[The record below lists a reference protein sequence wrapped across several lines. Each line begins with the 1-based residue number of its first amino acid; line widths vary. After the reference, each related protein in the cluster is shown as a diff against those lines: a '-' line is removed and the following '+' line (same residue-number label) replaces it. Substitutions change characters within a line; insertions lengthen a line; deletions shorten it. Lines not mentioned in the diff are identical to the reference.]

1 MKIVQINTVVGTG
14 SVGRIVASLYETS
27 LSNDMEAL
35 VCYGRGRAP
44 DGMRSVKVSNRG
56 DMVFHVLRNFCL
68 GESGFGSVR
77 KTREFLQVLD
87 GIQPDL
93 IHLHNIHGFY
103 LQVELL
109 FAYIKEK
116 KIPVVWTLHDCWPMT
131 GHCAYFDYVECS
143 RWKTGCCQCPQQRS
157 AYPYALLKDNSTANY
172 ERKKRAFTG
181 VENLT
186 IVTPSIWLR
195 NIVKQSFL
203 QEYPVEVI
211 PNGID
216 LSVLKPVNPGKQ
228 AMDIERADEII
239 GNRSKR
245 QIHILGA
252 ANIWEKRKGLVY
264 FEKLAK
270 CIPDNYHITLVG
282 LPKKQIRR
290 LQRQEAK
297 GILPAGKIRGITRTE
312 NQAELARF
320 YATAD
325 VYVNTTLED
334 NFPTTN
340 LEALA
345 SGTPVIT
352 FATGGSPEAIDTMT
366 GAVVPK
372 GDMEALCKAVKEF
385 ADRPKNSEACVE
397 RARLYDK
404 RMRFQEYIALYRKVL
419 EYRENR
425 EYTRVEEI

>member
-14 SVGRIVASLYETS
+14 SVGHITANLYETS
-27 LSNDMEAL
+27 LANDIEAF
-35 VCYGRGRAP
+35 VCFGRGRAP
-44 DGMRSVKVSNRG
+44 EGMRSVKVSNRR

-68 GESGFGSVR
+68 GESGFGSAR
-77 KTREFLQVLD
+77 KTEEFLRLLD
-87 GIQPDL
+87 QIRPDL

-109 FAYIKEK
+109 FTYIKEK
-116 KIPVVWTLHDCWPMT
+116 KIPVVWTLHDCWPLT

-157 AYPYALLKDNSTANY
+157 AYPYALFKDNSIANY

-195 NIVKQSFL
+195 EIVRQSFL

-216 LSVLKPVNPGKQ
+216 LSVFKPANTRKQ
-228 AMDIERADEII
+228 AINTEPDHEII
-239 GNRSKR
+239 ENGGKR
-245 QIHILGA
+245 QIHILGV

-264 FEKLAK
+264 FEQLAQ

-282 LPKKQIRR
+282 LRKKQIRR
-290 LQRQEAK
+290 LQRQESG

-312 NQAELARF
+312 NQTQLAQL
-320 YATAD
+320 YAAAD

-352 FATGGSPEAIDTMT
+352 FATGGSPEAIDPMT
-366 GAVVPK
+366 GAAVPK
-372 GDMEALCKAVKEF
+372 GNIEALCKAVREIT
-385 ADRPKNSEACVE
+385 DRPKNSAACVE

-404 RMRFQEYIALYRKVL
+404 KIRFQEYIALYRKVL
-419 EYRENR
+419 ECGENK
-425 EYTRVEEI
+425 EYTRVEEK

>member
-14 SVGRIVASLYETS
+14 SVGRIAASLYEAS
-27 LSNDMEAL
+27 HANDMDAL
-35 VCYGRGRAP
+35 VCYGRGSAP
-44 DGMRSVKVSNRG
+44 DGMRSIKISNRR

-77 KTREFLQVLD
+77 KTRKFLQMLD
-87 GIQPDL
+87 RVRPDL

-131 GHCAYFDYVECS
+131 GHCAYFDYVECN
-143 RWKTGCCQCPQQRS
+143 RWKTGCFQCPQQRS

-186 IVTPSIWLR
+186 IVTPSIWLKS
-195 NIVKQSFL
+195 IVKQSFL

-216 LSVLKPVNPGKQ
+216 LSVFKPVSAGKRE
-228 AMDIERADEII
+228 MDIDRTDETI

-245 QIHILGA
+245 QIRILGV
-252 ANIWEKRKGLVY
+252 ANIWEKRKGLLY
-264 FEKLAK
+264 FERLAR
-270 CIPDNYHITLVG
+270 CIPDNCHITLVG
-282 LPKKQIRR
+282 LQKKQIQK
-290 LQRQEAK
+290 LQREEAK
-297 GILPAGKIRGITRTE
+297 GILPAGKIQGITRTE
-312 NQAELARF
+312 NPVELARL
-320 YATAD
+320 YAAAD

-352 FATGGSPEAIDTMT
+352 FATGGSPEAIDTAT

-385 ADRPKNSEACVE
+385 GDRPKKSEACVE
-397 RARLYDK
+397 RGRLYDK
-404 RMRFQEYIALYRKVL
+404 RVRYQEYITLYRKVL
-419 EYRENR
+419 EDKKNR
-425 EYTRVEEI
+425 KDTRVEEI